1 MELQQGWGIG
11 MRLEVGGGMVFG
23 GVGGRVWMGIG
34 LGAEERFGGRE
45 WVGVGSQ
52 GQGWGQVW
60 GWWWVFGRR

>member
-34 LGAEERFGGRE
+34 IGAEERFGGRE
-45 WVGVGSQ
+45 RVGVGSQ
-52 GQGWGQVW
+52 EQGWGQVW
-60 GWWWVFGRR
+60 GWWWVFGRS